1 MRPVIAFILAILVL
15 LIVFF
20 LQNTEAVDVEF
31 LLFDMSVSLAL
42 VIIISML
49 VGVIFGIV
57 MPRAL
62 KPKAESFKIPENAK
76 RHAEEQEAAQ

>member
-1 MRPVIAFILAILVL
+1 MRPILAFILAILVL

-31 LLFDMSVSLAL
+31 LFFDMNISLAL

-49 VGVIFGIV
+49 VGVVFGIV
-57 MPRAL
+57 MPRTL
-62 KPKAESFKIPENAK
+62 KPRAENFKLEENIKRLAEDQETAK
-76 RHAEEQEAAQ
+76 